1 MAVYDLIYFNIIT
14 LFCHCGFSFLFSV
27 ICYPTL
33 DSPPKLAELLM
44 DSLAKDYVSLAA
56 FWETCSLQVMNSSI
70 KLQFQ
75 NLEESWCK

>member
-14 LFCHCGFSFLFSV
+14 LFCHCGFSFFFSV

-33 DSPPKLAELLM
+33 DSPKLAELLM
-44 DSLAKDYVSLAA
+44 DSLAKDYVPLAA
-56 FWETCSLQVMNSSI
+56 SWEIWSLQGTNSSI
-70 KLQFQ
+70 KLQSQ